1 MERIPRSS
9 TAVVFSEFIHQSD
22 EPMNQSVDIPP
33 CLICVAIIVVVIMA
47 CVHFHKISFMVLQP
61 QHPNMAQLQTV
72 HRFLI
77 YE

>member
-47 CVHFHKISFMVLQP
+47 CVTSIRSHLWFYSHSIQIWLNSRLF
-61 QHPNMAQLQTV
+61 TG
-72 HRFLI
+72 F
-77 YE
+77 